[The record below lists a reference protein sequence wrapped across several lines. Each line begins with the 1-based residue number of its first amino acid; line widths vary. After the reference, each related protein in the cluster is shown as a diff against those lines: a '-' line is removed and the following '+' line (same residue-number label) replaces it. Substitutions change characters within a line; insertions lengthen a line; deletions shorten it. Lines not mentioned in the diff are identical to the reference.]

1 MSVHDPQPLTKIQL
15 ELVVHVANGLRH
27 DEIAETT
34 HRSLSSVKKTLATA
48 QSRAGARTLA
58 HLVSI
63 VIAQGLL
70 EWIPDEGE
78 RQIQEGPALE
88 PAQPG

>member
-1 MSVHDPQPLTKIQL
+1 MSVQETQPLTRIQL

-27 DEIAETT
+27 DEIAEAT
-34 HRSLSSVKKTLATA
+34 HRSVSSVKKTLATA
-48 QSRAGARTLA
+48 QARAGARTLA

-70 EWIPDEGE
+70 EWTPDGE
-78 RQIQEGPALE
+78 RQMNEERPA
-88 PAQPG
+88 